1 MKKIIFYILLL
12 LCMVTNLSAGTG
24 YFLGHY
30 VSVAHLHN
38 IFEQVKRTTNVSQ
51 KALADTFAYYEK
63 NRLKKELSPKY
74 IAIADYTKL
83 AFEKRLYIINLYNG
97 KVCRFLVAHG
107 KNSGAVNGRVVS
119 AGNEKGSL
127 KTPTGFFKIGSREGV
142 TRRKGYRYLSVYGL
156 EYQNRNAREREIL
169 LHTAHY
175 VANGGRSF
183 GCFAI
188 DPRDKEHVFP
198 RMKNALLYSYV
209 GI

>member
-1 MKKIIFYILLL
+1 MKKTIIYLLFII
-12 LCMVTNLSAGTG
+12 CMVTTLSAGTG
-24 YFLGHY
+24 YSLGHY

-38 IFEQVKRTTNVSQ
+38 IFEQVKRTTDVSQ

-63 NRLKKELSPKY
+63 NRFKKRLSPKY

-83 AFEKRLYIINLYNG
+83 AFNKRLYIINLNSG

-107 KNSGAVNGRVVS
+107 KNSGAVNGRVIS

-127 KTPTGFFKIGSREGV
+127 KTPTGFFKIGTREGI
-142 TRRKGYRYLSVYGL
+142 TRTKGYRYLSVDGL
-156 EYQNRNAREREIL
+156 QKENRNARDREIL
-169 LHTAHY
+169 LHTAPY
-175 VANGGRSF
+175 VSHGGRSF

-188 DPRDKEHVFP
+188 DPKDKEHVFS
-198 RMKNALLYSYV
+198 RLKNALFYSYV

>member
-1 MKKIIFYILLL
+1 MKKTVIYILLL
-12 LCMVTNLSAGTG
+12 LCLVTNISAGTG
-24 YFLGHY
+24 YSLGHY

-63 NRLKKELSPKY
+63 NRFDKRLSPKY

-97 KVCRFLVAHG
+97 KVYRCLVAHG
-107 KNSGAVNGRVVS
+107 KNSGAINGRVVS

-127 KTPTGFFKIGSREGV
+127 KTPTGFFKIGEREGV
-142 TRRKGYRYLSVYGL
+142 TRRKGYRYLTVDGL
-156 EYQNRNAREREIL
+156 QEENRNARDREIL
-169 LHTAHY
+169 LHTASY

-188 DPRDKEHVFP
+188 DPRDKEHVFS
-198 RMKNALLYSYV
+198 RLRNSLLYSYV

>member
-1 MKKIIFYILLL
+1 MKKTIIYLLFIVF
-12 LCMVTNLSAGTG
+12 MVTTLSAGTG
-24 YFLGHY
+24 YSLGHY

-38 IFEQVKRTTNVSQ
+38 IFEQVKRTTDVSQ

-63 NRLKKELSPKY
+63 NRLKKRLSPKY

-83 AFEKRLYIINLYNG
+83 AFNKRLYIINLYSG

-107 KNSGAVNGRVVS
+107 KNSGAVNGRVIS

-127 KTPTGFFKIGSREGV
+127 KTPTGFFKIGTREGISR
-142 TRRKGYRYLSVYGL
+142 TKGYRYLTVDGL
-156 EYQNRNAREREIL
+156 QKENRNARDREIL
-169 LHTAHY
+169 LHTAPY
-175 VANGGRSF
+175 VSKGGRSF

-188 DPRDKEHVFP
+188 DPRDKEHVFS
-198 RMKNALLYSYV
+198 RLRNALLYSYV